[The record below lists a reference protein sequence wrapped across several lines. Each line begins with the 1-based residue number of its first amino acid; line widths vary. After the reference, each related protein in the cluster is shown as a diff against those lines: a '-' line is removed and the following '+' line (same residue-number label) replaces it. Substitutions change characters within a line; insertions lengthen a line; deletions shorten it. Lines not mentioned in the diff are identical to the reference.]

1 MDDMDFMKLAPCMGP
16 AGGLIY
22 MVTVQVMKARVG
34 VGLESAREVLQMLA
48 GMFALAIR

>member
-1 MDDMDFMKLAPCMGP
+1 
-16 AGGLIY
+16 
-22 MVTVQVMKARVG
+22 MKARVG